1 MSNYEIDE
9 IKFTDVLKKGD
20 FWAGLIMGTMFGF
33 LAIGILW
40 SIFRL
45 ISGNDPA
52 WDFMNDETGNFIV
65 FLAFII
71 AGFKSYNS
79 VYNSLNRK
87 RQRQIEERKEWN
99 K

>member
-1 MSNYEIDE
+1 
-9 IKFTDVLKKGD
+9 
-20 FWAGLIMGTMFGF
+20 
-33 LAIGILW
+33 
-40 SIFRL
+40 
-45 ISGNDPA
+45 
-52 WDFMNDETGNFIV
+52 MNDETGNFIV

-99 K
+99 N

>member
-1 MSNYEIDE
+1 MSTFNIEE
-9 IKFTDVLKKGD
+9 IKSSDVLKKGD

-65 FLAFII
+65 FLAFLI

-79 VYNSLNRK
+79 VYNRERLR
-87 RQRQIEERKEWN
+87 RIEEQKEWEQEG
-99 K
+99 